1 MTRRKDIGTSLIT
14 LTTDFGAQDPY
25 VGLMKGVILGISP
38 GVSIVDISHHI
49 RPQAIL
55 EASFIIGGSHSYFP
69 KGTIHVVVV
78 DPGVGTSRNA
88 LLLVTPSSR
97 FLAPDNGVLSHV
109 LNEGFHRET
118 NISDTRE
125 GGPPE
130 GRRISLSQGY
140 RAYRLTNPEFWLY
153 PVSSTFHGR
162 DIFAPVAAHLS
173 LGVPPHRLG
182 PEVRQVTYFPVQPP
196 QWDGD
201 MLAGRIVHIDHFG
214 NLITDIPADLLPRQD
229 SIFIEVKGRRVQGMS
244 PSYAEAYT
252 EGEGLLA
259 IIGSYGSLEVAVKN
273 GNAAQS
279 LQANIGDAV
288 LVQRL

>member
-1 MTRRKDIGTSLIT
+1 MGTSLIT
-14 LTTDFGAQDPY
+14 LTTDFGVQDPY

-38 GVSIVDISHHI
+38 RASIVDISHHVG
-49 RPQAIL
+49 PQAIL
-55 EASFIIGGSHSYFP
+55 EASFIIGGSYRYFP
-69 KGTIHVVVV
+69 DGTIHVVVV

-88 LLLVTPSSR
+88 LLLVTPSAR

-109 LNEGFHRET
+109 LKEGIQEENGRP
-118 NISDTRE
+118 DL
-125 GGPPE
+125 PE
-130 GRRISLSQGY
+130 GDTTAGRRVSLPQGY
-140 RAYRLTNPEFWLY
+140 RAYRLTNPEFWLH

-162 DIFAPVAAHLS
+162 DIFSPVAAHLS

-182 PEVRQVTYFPVQPP
+182 REVRQVTFLPIGPP

-259 IIGSYGSLEVAVKN
+259 IIGSYGTLEVAVKN

-288 LVQRL
+288 LVERR

>member
-1 MTRRKDIGTSLIT
+1 
-14 LTTDFGAQDPY
+14 
-25 VGLMKGVILGISP
+25 
-38 GVSIVDISHHI
+38 
-49 RPQAIL
+49 
-55 EASFIIGGSHSYFP
+55 
-69 KGTIHVVVV
+69 
-78 DPGVGTSRNA
+78 
-88 LLLVTPSSR
+88 
-97 FLAPDNGVLSHV
+97 
-109 LNEGFHRET
+109 
-118 NISDTRE
+118 
-125 GGPPE
+125 
-130 GRRISLSQGY
+130 
-140 RAYRLTNPEFWLY
+140 
-153 PVSSTFHGR
+153 
-162 DIFAPVAAHLS
+162 
-173 LGVPPHRLG
+173 
-182 PEVRQVTYFPVQPP
+182 
-196 QWDGD
+196 